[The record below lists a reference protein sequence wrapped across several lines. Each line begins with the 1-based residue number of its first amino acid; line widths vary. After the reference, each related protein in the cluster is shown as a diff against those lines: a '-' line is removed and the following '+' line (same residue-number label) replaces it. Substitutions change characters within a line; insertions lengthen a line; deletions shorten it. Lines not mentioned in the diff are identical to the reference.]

1 MSFEAISWID
11 ALDPRMVR
19 KAGSKTWKKGGC
31 VEVGLK
37 KSDSEKL
44 DVRKGFPDALRT
56 LNDLGSMNWSC

>member
-19 KAGSKTWKKGGC
+19 KARSKTWKKGGC

-44 DVRKGFPDALRT
+44 DVRKGFPDAPRT
-56 LNDLGSMNWSC
+56 LNDLGSMNCSC